1 MTLSRRV
8 SQYLPATV
16 LLLGLLSFLVGGYIQ
31 FLTGFLFLFIIQ
43 GYVAWLLFYKAGQS
57 FYGYSAFMI
66 VGAYTCVVLQRLG
79 GVPLVLQI
87 VLGALLSS
95 LIAIVFFL
103 CTSRAK
109 GFYAGMASFLL
120 AILMPK
126 VVEGLY
132 AVTGGRSGVQF
143 TGLDVL
149 WGANNYLLAVILI
162 TVAIVAF
169 IPWLCNTRAGKVL
182 TLVAENEP
190 LALAAGIN
198 SFNYK
203 LLAYGIAGLLSG
215 LGGGLYI
222 NYMGSISSID
232 ITVFTS
238 VSIFFM
244 PLLGSK
250 RSPYGPIVGA
260 MFVVLIPEL
269 FSSVERYLD
278 LLFGLSYIV
287 VMVFLPEGIIVGVGN
302 LIANLRR
309 RMARPKVAETSV
321 TP

>member
-1 MTLSRRV
+1 MTLSRRA
-8 SQYLPATV
+8 SQYLPAAV
-16 LLLGLLSFLVGGYIQ
+16 LLLGMLSLLVGGYIQ

-66 VGAYTCVVLQRLG
+66 VGAYTCVVLQRFG

-87 VLGALLSS
+87 VLGAVLSS
-95 LIAIVFFL
+95 LVAIVFFL
-103 CTSRAK
+103 CTSRAR

-126 VVEGLY
+126 IIEGLY
-132 AVTGGRSGVQF
+132 KITGGRSGVQF
-143 TGLDVL
+143 TGLNDL
-149 WGANNYLLAVILI
+149 WGANIYLLALILI

-169 IPWLCNTRAGKVL
+169 ILWFCNTRVGKVL

-190 LALAAGIN
+190 LALASGIN

-203 LLAYGIAGLLSG
+203 LLVYGIAGLISG

-222 NYMGSISSID
+222 NYMGSISWID

-238 VSIFFM
+238 VSIFFI

-269 FSSVERYLD
+269 FASVERYLD
-278 LLFGLSYIV
+278 LLFGLAYIL
-287 VMVFLPEGIIVGVGN
+287 VMIFLPDGIIVGIGN
-302 LIANLRR
+302 LITRLRR